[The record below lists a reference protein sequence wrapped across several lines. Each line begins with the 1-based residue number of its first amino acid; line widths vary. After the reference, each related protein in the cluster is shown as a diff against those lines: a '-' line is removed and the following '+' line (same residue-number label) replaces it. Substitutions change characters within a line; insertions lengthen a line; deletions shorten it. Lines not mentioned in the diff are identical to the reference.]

1 MNVLITVGHPTQRVD
16 NTPGTAVTWR
26 LLMKLHSDP
35 IGAFA
40 PVGADRPVT
49 GSTDTANVNSLPDGD
64 YDFGAIWLDATE
76 QESAMAVTEL
86 NTTIPSTAPLKPG
99 TIVAAVAP

>member
-1 MNVLITVGHPTQRVD
+1 MNALITVTHPTQRVD

-26 LLMKLHSDP
+26 LSMKLHSDP
-35 IGAFA
+35 PSAFT

-49 GSTDTANVNSLPDGD
+49 GASDTANVTSLPDGD
-64 YDFGAIWLDATE
+64 YDFGAIWLDSDE
-76 QESAMAVTEL
+76 RESAMAVTEL
-86 NTTIPSTAPLKPG
+86 NTTVPTLAPLKPG